1 MLQLVISFGV
11 PIFIS
16 KIFIIVPR
24 LEILIVSVCL
34 FNVYTVIEIIQVKNL
49 IYKLQEGT
57 CSEREI
63 TLSEF

>member
-34 FNVYTVIEIIQVKNL
+34 FNVYTVIEIIQVQNL